1 MPLPKRS
8 LTSSMKNEIEFVKKP
23 VPERFRYQRYPWE
36 KIKQGLPMIV
46 RNRKL
51 ASIASSAYAAARR
64 LGVRFTVRQIGKDVE
79 VHYVGKAPKDS

>member
-1 MPLPKRS
+1 MDARELHQAELEGVRKRD
-8 LTSSMKNEIEFVKKP
+8 
-23 VPERFRYQRYPWE
+23 RE
-36 KIKQGLPMIV
+36 KREVDFLIV